1 MKCNLLVPN
10 VEATSRVIYG
20 VEIAD
25 TNQASTDLT
34 ARNNT
39 YGVSAYGVD
48 CVYSAV
54 TVTSNID
61 TFINNYDQFFLIND
75 GTIVPKAGYDATVNR
90 KLPAMDRRYP
100 YVCNNMQVNVG
111 GAASVEGG
119 VFPTTIAGDPV

>member
-25 TNQASTDLT
+25 TNQTSTDLT
-34 ARNNT
+34 ARNNA
-39 YGVSAYGVD
+39 YGVSVHGVD

-90 KLPAMDRRYP
+90 KLPSMDRRYP
-100 YVCNNMQVNVG
+100 YVCNNMQVNVA

-119 VFPTTIAGDPV
+119 VFPTTIAADPV